1 MLLLGRHA
9 IKACTCCIAQRRWTL
24 IQVSKRELLAVQ
36 TSKATLNRLLAR
48 VRRLTEVNLYRKP
61 NVI

>member
-1 MLLLGRHA
+1 MHVLHYSAYMNLL
-9 IKACTCCIAQRRWTL
+9 
-24 IQVSKRELLAVQ
+24 QVSKRELLAVQ

-61 NVI
+61 TTSIM